1 MRTRTRIHSLTRAR
15 THTHT
20 HTRERERESGMPAYL
35 YTPTHQETNTQERAM
50 VPNSSQLTYSVQNT
64 TKWRLRMVN
73 SERISKK
80 MTRPSTQTHD
90 RAFKA
95 RGMVKERKRAPDLL
109 LKLCVHRYVCGV
121 FVPVCMCVRHTAASI
136 KRTEKVKTLRM
147 TSFMP
152 DITVM
157 VDWA

>member
-20 HTRERERESGMPAYL
+20 RERERVACPRTCTHPHTKRRIRRNVLWCQIVASSHIQSKTRPNDDFVWWIQRES
-35 YTPTHQETNTQERAM
+35 
-50 VPNSSQLTYSVQNT
+50 VK
-64 TKWRLRMVN
+64 KWRD
-73 SERISKK
+73 
-80 MTRPSTQTHD
+80 TSTQTHD

-152 DITVM
+152 DITVV